1 MRLRA
6 KTPQA
11 PCKRFAILW
20 EGIMNE
26 TLTTV
31 FGLLGGLALFIYGMN
46 LMSENLQKIA
56 GDRMRAVLGLLTK
69 NPVLGVLAGAVATA
83 VMQSSSATTVMV
95 IGFVSAGLMGLPQAI
110 SIILGA
116 NIGTTITAQIIA
128 FKITDFIP
136 VFIFAGFLVYFV
148 AKKAFA
154 KNLGLSILAFGLLF
168 LGIDTMSDAMK
179 PLASSPVFLDMIA
192 NVSEIPVLG
201 VAVGTLMTVVVQSS
215 SATIAVLQNFASQ
228 PAADGVSSIIG
239 LQGAIPILLGDNIG
253 TTITA
258 LLASIG
264 QSRNAKRVAV
274 SHCLFNI
281 SGALLFIWFIPQY
294 AAFIAAISPAGPEV
308 EVISRQIANAHT
320 AFNCIMTLI
329 WLPLI
334 PLMVKIV
341 TAVLPESKQ
350 VETVDAR
357 AQLGIPVFLEE
368 RLISQPTV
376 AMRMVAQEV
385 MRCGDGIRDV
395 LGRIARIAREGSPTR
410 EQLEDLGVRAQAACD
425 LSEKTSEYLTEV
437 FAAGVLNEEQAS
449 GAAGVLRV
457 LNDQNRI
464 GGQCVEVAKTL
475 DGSFT
480 QEAMNDLASAFEAVE
495 SMYAD
500 VMSVSLGTEDGDIE
514 EILRL
519 KGDVLDLDI
528 KIRKAHMKRVAAGEC
543 TPESKAAFVSVLN
556 NVDRIANNC
565 VNIADA
571 VARGEVDL
579 GHFLLEGDVE
589 AHEVSERSIVE
600 AMTALPSREGKR

>member
-1 MRLRA
+1 
-6 KTPQA
+6 
-11 PCKRFAILW
+11 
-20 EGIMNE
+20 MNE
-26 TLTTV
+26 TATIILA
-31 FGLLGGLALFIYGMN
+31 LLGGLALFIYGMN

-56 GDRMRAVLGLLTK
+56 GERMRSVLGLLTK

-83 VMQSSSATTVMV
+83 VLQSSSATTVMA

-136 VFIFAGFLVYFV
+136 AFIFIGFLIYFV
-148 AKKAFA
+148 GKKERV

-168 LGIDTMSDAMK
+168 LGIDTMGGAMK
-179 PLASSPVFLDMIA
+179 PLASSQVFVDMIA
-192 NVSEIPVLG
+192 FVADIPVLG

-258 LLASIG
+258 LLACIG
-264 QSRNAKRVAV
+264 QSRNAKRVAL

-281 SGALLFIWFIPQY
+281 SGALLFIWFVPQF
-294 AAFIAAISPAGPEV
+294 AALIAAISPAGPEF

-334 PLMVKIV
+334 PVMVKAV
-341 TAVLPESKQ
+341 TTVLPEPAKP
-350 VETVDAR
+350 EGAADLA
-357 AQLGIPVFLEE
+357 ALGTPIFLEE
-368 RLISQPTV
+368 RLISQPAV
-376 AMRMVAQEV
+376 AMRMVVQEV
-385 MRCGDGIRDV
+385 MRCGDIVRDV
-395 LGRIARIAREGSPTR
+395 LGRLEQAARSGELARD
-410 EQLEDLGVRAQAACD
+410 QLDDLVAHAQASCS

-437 FAAGVLNEEQAS
+437 FAAGVLNEEQATA
-449 GAAGVLRV
+449 AAGVLRV

-464 GGQCVEVAKTL
+464 GGQCGEVAQVL
-475 DGSFT
+475 GSGFSAAAMADLAGAFDAV
-480 QEAMNDLASAFEAVE
+480 EAMYASA
-495 SMYAD
+495 MD
-500 VMSVSLGTEDGDIE
+500 VALGAEGSNIE
-514 EILRL
+514 GVLRA

-528 KIRKAHMKRVAAGEC
+528 KIRKAHLKRVTAGEC
-543 TPESKAAFVSVLN
+543 PAESKAAFTSILN
-556 NVDRIANNC
+556 GIDRIANNC

-571 VARGEVDL
+571 AALGQVDL
-579 GHFLLEGDVE
+579 SYFLLEGDVE
-589 AHEVSERSIVE
+589 AHEKSIAELMTERPKSGVS
-600 AMTALPSREGKR
+600 SRR